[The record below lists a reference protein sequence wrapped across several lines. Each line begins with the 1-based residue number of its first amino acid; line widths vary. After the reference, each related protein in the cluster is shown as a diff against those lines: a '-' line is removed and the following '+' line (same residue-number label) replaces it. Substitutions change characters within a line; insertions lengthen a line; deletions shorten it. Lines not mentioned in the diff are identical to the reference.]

1 MVLKYIAWGNWIP
14 KITDGE
20 YQSVSVFHW
29 RAKKPDWLTG
39 LTDWHGSCGLCQMSF
54 GKGCCTYLEYY
65 DFVGTEVIGS
75 GKNEIMWNPLKMYW
89 LKSDLCY
96 TFKKQTKNKTL
107 CAEKKSPADFM
118 WRLDSSSSAQR
129 YWVWHRVS
137 VAEWNGVG
145 RRHQSVEPWAGCS
158 TSRTCLLCWFLDN
171 WLLPSKQ
178 WGRSWFLHATT
189 VAQLS
194 AQLLFQILTCAL
206 KGFLL

>member
-1 MVLKYIAWGNWIP
+1 MSKCVCIPLESKEAW
-14 KITDGE
+14 
-20 YQSVSVFHW
+20 
-29 RAKKPDWLTG
+29 
-39 LTDWHGSCGLCQMSF
+39 LTDWHGSCGLCKMSF
-54 GKGCCTYLEYY
+54 GKGCCTYIEYY

-75 GKNEIMWNPLKMYW
+75 GKNEIMWNPFKMYW
-89 LKSDLCY
+89 LKSCLCY
-96 TFKKQTKNKTL
+96 TFEKQTNKKQNSL
-107 CAEKKSPADFM
+107 CRKKSSAGFM

-137 VAEWNGVG
+137 VAEWKGMG

-158 TSRTCLLCWFLDN
+158 
-171 WLLPSKQ
+171 LLPELVFSADSWITGCFLPNS